1 MGACGRSW
9 ATWSPPAH
17 TPPPGL
23 LRCCLRLFSRARP
36 VTDQQ
41 QLRSARSA
49 PNPRAQVDS
58 AGPRPA
64 LSAGP
69 TPPRPPGRSPVPA
82 TGAGRE
88 RVQNHCH
95 PGRLPPKHSQTPDQ
109 GPELPGGH
117 RRRPGTNP
125 PVGGGVPP
133 CGLVVSEQNA
143 DRKCSCRNDS
153 LRRRQTLTTTPSSP
167 LHFRHRRRRR
177 HFGSSPPRGRAAPH
191 LAAPGVGPR
200 PAARRRRLFS
210 APFTSSGQLWM
221 LPFVVDLAEQ
231 RVRCGTGGPALPAL
245 YQEAGRNGARVR
257 WWWCA
262 WGTSRHGSARRLR
275 SLPQL
280 VVVTFRE
287 PRAGRPRRGRLR
299 YDSDNAGF

>member
-1 MGACGRSW
+1 MCVSL
-9 ATWSPPAH
+9 SF
-17 TPPPGL
+17 
-23 LRCCLRLFSRARP
+23 RLS
-36 VTDQQ
+36 
-41 QLRSARSA
+41 L
-49 PNPRAQVDS
+49 
-58 AGPRPA
+58 
-64 LSAGP
+64 
-69 TPPRPPGRSPVPA
+69 
-82 TGAGRE
+82 
-88 RVQNHCH
+88 
-95 PGRLPPKHSQTPDQ
+95 
-109 GPELPGGH
+109 
-117 RRRPGTNP
+117 
-125 PVGGGVPP
+125 
-133 CGLVVSEQNA
+133 SEQNA

-299 YDSDNAGF
+299 YDSDNADF